1 MVETMPNATMDSIIR
16 PVIDFVEDIP
26 LKKALTEAFE
36 ENKESIE
43 TIESFFSYIP
53 EQKWDTEKM
62 SLIFNSWK
70 ASHLKMLGIYGLTCR
85 LSRMAQDHTGP
96 AQLKLLDAASLNA
109 ETSYEDLGLDF
120 DGETHAELYNQMVSG
135 FLNGDTWTLG
145 KYTIPEATHFKSWV
159 YRNMVVEDIQEGLFT
174 NMFSEIYNH
183 GEYVMA
189 LNGFSEYLDKY
200 SDLSPEEKSDALTYI
215 RAHIEDDTEKEHFK
229 VVVKA
234 LKAYSEVSDTPIDYN
249 KGKEIFSQYL
259 QKLSNVMSELKTQLA
274 A

>member
-1 MVETMPNATMDSIIR
+1 MVESMPKATMDSIIR

-26 LKKALTEAFE
+26 LKNALTEAFE
-36 ENKESIE
+36 ENRDAID
-43 TIESFFSYIP
+43 TIESFFSFIP
-53 EQKWDTEKM
+53 EQKWDNEKL

-85 LSRMAQDHTGP
+85 LSRMAQDHTGVG
-96 AQLKLLDAASLNA
+96 QLKLLSAASLNA

-120 DGETHAELYNQMVSG
+120 DGETHAELYNQMVAG
-135 FLNGDTWTLG
+135 FLDGDTWTLS
-145 KYTIPEATHFKSWV
+145 KYTLPEATHFKSWV

-189 LNGFSEYLDKY
+189 LNGFSEYLNKY
-200 SDLSPEEKSDALTYI
+200 SDLSLDEKSNTLTYI

-234 LKAYSEVSDTPIDYN
+234 LEAYSEVSDTPIDYN
-249 KGKEIFSQYL
+249 KGKAIFSQYL
-259 QKLSNVMSELKTQLA
+259 QKLARVMDEMKTQLA